1 MARILSTSDKLEHS
15 QSDESVFV
23 DNNTERGQE
32 MVFHN
37 NAFMKKTIQNRYGGI
52 LTRRTNNSKK
62 NNDRNSSNKK
72 SDTNSNRDSGL
83 EKFFR
88 EHGKD
93 IISSNRSMS
102 TSFIRDIIKEEF
114 PTSDNVV
121 PSPTELVQFG
131 NKEENDGSYKPGDWV
146 GKFNELKIYFMKHSL
161 SRTGTNYNISKN
173 LRDMIISGVLI

>member
-1 MARILSTSDKLEHS
+1 MARVLSTSDKLEHS

-52 LTRRTNNSKK
+52 LTRRRNNSKK
-62 NNDRNSSNKK
+62 NDGNGSNKK
-72 SDTNSNRDSGL
+72 NRDSAL

-93 IISSNRSMS
+93 IISSNRSTS